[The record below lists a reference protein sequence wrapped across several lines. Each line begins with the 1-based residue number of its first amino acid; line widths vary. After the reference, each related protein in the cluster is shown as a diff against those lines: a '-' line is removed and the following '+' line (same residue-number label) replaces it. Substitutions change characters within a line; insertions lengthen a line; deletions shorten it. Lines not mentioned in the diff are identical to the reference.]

1 MSLDEFR
8 EAGAY
13 MEDDEPVSGSGG
25 KGKKPQRTS
34 GAGGRLGITPAQ
46 RFIIAAMILLM
57 TCLLGTF
64 CLVVT
69 GKIVPPGLL
78 F

>member
-8 EAGAY
+8 EAGSY
-13 MEDDEPVSGSGG
+13 MQDEEPDSSKGGKSKKSRRSGSSGG
-25 KGKKPQRTS
+25 
-34 GAGGRLGITPAQ
+34 ALGITPAQ
-46 RFIIAAMILLM
+46 RFIIAAMILFM

-64 CLVVT
+64 CLVLT
-69 GKIVPPGLL
+69 GRIVPPGL